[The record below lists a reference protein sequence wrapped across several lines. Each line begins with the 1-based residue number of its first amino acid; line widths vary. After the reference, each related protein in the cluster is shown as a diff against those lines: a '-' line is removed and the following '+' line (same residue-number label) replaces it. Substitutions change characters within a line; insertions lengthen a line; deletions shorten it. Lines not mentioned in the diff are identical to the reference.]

1 MNYVNPAPGFARFM
15 QELYLIVAQ
24 LIVYRLNFRVD
35 CFPVHGIEA
44 DNVRDSKP
52 TDKLAAPR
60 GVIVLPP
67 YVAPPYAQ

>member
-1 MNYVNPAPGFARFM
+1 MHDINPAAGFARFM

-24 LIVYRLNFRVD
+24 LIVYRLDFSVD
-35 CFPVHGIEA
+35 RLPVHGIEA
-44 DNVRDSKP
+44 DNVRDSQP
-52 TDKLAAPR
+52 ADKLPAPS